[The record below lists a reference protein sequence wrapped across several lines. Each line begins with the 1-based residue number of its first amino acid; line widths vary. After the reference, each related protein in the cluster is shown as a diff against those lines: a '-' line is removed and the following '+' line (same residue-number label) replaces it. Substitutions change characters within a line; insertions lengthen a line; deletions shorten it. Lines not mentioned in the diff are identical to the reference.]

1 MNDDTRLTKTQQ
13 LVDAIYACDPADAAI
28 VMGVILEERRAG
40 MPPPAFVDDDDEAA
54 SWAALATFE
63 ELRAYF
69 IAAGRMLAKYPLGR
83 KGAARLAQRM
93 LAELPPEDRVAVLLE
108 FQDMETSGTA

>member
-83 KGAARLAQRM
+83 KGAARLAAIM
-93 LAELPPEDRVAVLLE
+93 LAELSAADRAKVIDGIQIGEVAR
-108 FQDMETSGTA
+108 AA

>member
-1 MNDDTRLTKTQQ
+1 MHLSERLIKVQN
-13 LVDAIYACDPADAAI
+13 LVNAIYAADPTDAVV
-28 VMGVILEERRAG
+28 VMGVILEEWRAG
-40 MPPPAFVDDDDEAA
+40 APLVAFVDDDDEAA

-69 IAAGRMLAKYPLGR
+69 IAAGRMLAKYPLGK
-83 KGAARLAQRM
+83 KGAARLAKRM
-93 LAELPPEDRVAVLLE
+93 LAELAPEDRVAVLLE